1 VHKLSKGGIPLA
13 NGDVQLPKPPPWAYP
28 LWSRHETQNYE
39 TDRMLKSTSQVID
52 QAMAQPWEAKV
63 KILSVSF
70 SIEKLG
76 RSRSLAISDTGRKL
90 RHTTTDSHDPE
101 DSQAI
106 EDQPIEWVKVTLSAV
121 LGVNMDGV
129 DGNEPTRKK
138 DHRRV
143 PSTIAIEEVKVR
155 LTYKVHVLI
164 DIFKTSIIPFSF
176 IFYPV
181 FNQCTYSEVY
191 CDCIVAISFSRD
203 SEFVYRFLGES
214 ANVFFLCV
222 RLLCCDNICLS
233 GYNCANVC

>member
-1 VHKLSKGGIPLA
+1 LA

-121 LGVNMDGV
+121 PGVNMDDV
-129 DGNEPTRKK
+129 DGNEPTRK

-155 LTYKVHVLI
+155 LTYKVHFFVG
-164 DIFKTSIIPFSF
+164 IF
-176 IFYPV
+176 
-181 FNQCTYSEVY
+181 
-191 CDCIVAISFSRD
+191 
-203 SEFVYRFLGES
+203 
-214 ANVFFLCV
+214 
-222 RLLCCDNICLS
+222 
-233 GYNCANVC
+233 